1 MAHGRPKE
9 RMLRTV
15 VWREGSVSLLDQT
28 RLPTRLTYIRCR
40 NHKDIVKSIKNMVVR
55 GAPAIGVSAAFG
67 LALAASTSKAKS
79 TIDLMAEIDSAYWEL
94 RSTRPT
100 AINLFWGLDRV
111 MNKAK
116 TGTNVHEIKD
126 KAIDE
131 AKKIAQE
138 DIQNNMTLGLN
149 GAKLL
154 YDGDVVITHC
164 NAGAL
169 ATSAYGTALGVIRA
183 AKEAGKS
190 IRVIATETRPVM
202 QGSRLTT
209 FELRHDNIDVTLIPD
224 TAVGHIMSRGG
235 IKCVIVGADRILR
248 TGHVFNKIGTYQIA
262 LMARVHQVPFYVAA
276 PLSSFDFKSNL
287 EDVPIEER
295 RADEVLKIGR
305 KRVAARGVAAL
316 NPAFD
321 VTPPELITGIIT
333 EKGILTP
340 PFKSHIELL
349 AGKLTLQS

>member
-1 MAHGRPKE
+1 
-9 RMLRTV
+9 
-15 VWREGSVSLLDQT
+15 
-28 RLPTRLTYIRCR
+28 
-40 NHKDIVKSIKNMVVR
+40 MVVR
-55 GAPAIGVSAAFG
+55 GAPAIGVSAGYG
-67 LALAASTSKAKS
+67 LALAASTSKAKR
-79 TIDLMAEIDSAYWEL
+79 TTELMKELDTAYWEL

-116 TGTNVHEIKD
+116 TGTNIHEIKD
-126 KAIDE
+126 KVIDE

-149 GAKLL
+149 GSKLL

-209 FELRHDNIDVTLIPD
+209 FELRHDNIDVTLITD
-224 TAVGHIMSRGG
+224 TAVGHIMSKGG

-262 LMARVHQVPFYVAA
+262 LMAKIHKIPFYVAA
-276 PLSSFDFKSNL
+276 PISSFDFKSNL
-287 EDVPIEER
+287 KDVHIEER

-305 KRVAARGVAAL
+305 KRVAAKGVAAL

-321 VTPPELITGIIT
+321 VTPPELITAIVT

-340 PFKSHIELL
+340 PFESHIELL

>member
-1 MAHGRPKE
+1 MAHGRPEEK
-9 RMLRTV
+9 MLRTV
-15 VWREGSVSLLDQT
+15 VWKEGSVSLLDQT
-28 RLPTRLTYIRCR
+28 RLPTKLVYIRCR
-40 NHKDIVKSIKNMVVR
+40 KHKDIVNAIKNMVVR

-67 LALAASTSKAKS
+67 LALAASTSKAKNAK
-79 TIDLMAEIDSAYWEL
+79 DLMKELDKAYWEL

-111 MNKAK
+111 MDKAK
-116 TGTNVHEIKD
+116 TGANMYEIKD
-126 KAIDE
+126 IVIDE
-131 AKKIAQE
+131 AKRIAQE
-138 DIQNNMTLGLN
+138 DIQNNMTLGFN

-224 TAVGHIMSRGG
+224 TAVGHIMSKGG

-262 LMARVHQVPFYVAA
+262 LMARIHQVPFYVAA
-276 PLSSFDFKSNL
+276 PISSFDFKSDL
-287 EDVPIEER
+287 QDVPIEER
-295 RADEVLKIGR
+295 RAEEVLKIGR
-305 KRVAARGVAAL
+305 KRVAARGVAAF

-321 VTPPELITGIIT
+321 VTPPELISGIVT

-340 PFKSHIELL
+340 PFESHIELL